1 MDVETNVGWH
11 TCSASFKKF
20 IWHFQKKQTKKII
33 KCPQKLWN
41 KSKAA
46 ALSGCGSTDHG
57 IPSSWAR
64 GMPAQLHC
72 GATGAKIKHIFL
84 IFLFAIRVSG
94 NAEGKKKNQGFWRKV
109 VKEISW
115 AGEQFM
121 FAPKGCSEKLLYS
134 PTSLRGPGT
143 PSGFNTQWLPQD
155 GQLVLNLDKKMF
167 QTLPPG
173 LRKVMTAVPDSL
185 V

>member
-1 MDVETNVGWH
+1 MDVETYVGWH

-20 IWHFQKKQTKKII
+20 IWHFQKNKQKKII

-57 IPSSWAR
+57 IPSSWAI

-94 NAEGKKKNQGFWRKV
+94 NAEGKKKIRVFG
-109 VKEISW
+109 
-115 AGEQFM
+115 
-121 FAPKGCSEKLLYS
+121 EKLWKKSHELGS
-134 PTSLRGPGT
+134 SLCLLQKDAVRSCFIHPHPWGI
-143 PSGFNTQWLPQD
+143 QELPQGSTLSGYPRMD
-155 GQLVLNLDKKMF
+155 NLF
-167 QTLPPG
+167 WI
-173 LRKVMTAVPDSL
+173 
-185 V
+185 

>member
-20 IWHFQKKQTKKII
+20 IWHFQKNKQKKII

-57 IPSSWAR
+57 IPSSWAI

-94 NAEGKKKNQGFWRKV
+94 NAEGKKKSGFLGKSCERNLMSWGAVYVCSKRMQWEAALFTHIPEGSRNSLRVQHSV
-109 VKEISW
+109 VTPGWTI
-115 AGEQFM
+115 
-121 FAPKGCSEKLLYS
+121 CSEF
-134 PTSLRGPGT
+134 R
-143 PSGFNTQWLPQD
+143 
-155 GQLVLNLDKKMF
+155 
-167 QTLPPG
+167 
-173 LRKVMTAVPDSL
+173 
-185 V
+185 